1 MLCATSHGWRL
12 ARNGTKSVRQGELVR
27 EARLRHGLTQ
37 QELAARASTSQAAI
51 SRIEQDLVSPS
62 VEYLG

>member
-1 MLCATSHGWRL
+1 MEASTERHKKCTS
-12 ARNGTKSVRQGELVR
+12 GELVR

-37 QELAARASTSQAAI
+37 QELAALASTSQAAI